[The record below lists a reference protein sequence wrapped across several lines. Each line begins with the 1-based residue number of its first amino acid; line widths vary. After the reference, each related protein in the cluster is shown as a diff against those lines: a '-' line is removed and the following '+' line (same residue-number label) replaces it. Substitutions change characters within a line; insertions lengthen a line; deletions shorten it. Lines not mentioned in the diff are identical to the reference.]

1 MCLRDNIILFIF
13 FVEEISKKK
22 KKINFLNLIF

>member
-22 KKINFLNLIF
+22 KNNFLNLIF